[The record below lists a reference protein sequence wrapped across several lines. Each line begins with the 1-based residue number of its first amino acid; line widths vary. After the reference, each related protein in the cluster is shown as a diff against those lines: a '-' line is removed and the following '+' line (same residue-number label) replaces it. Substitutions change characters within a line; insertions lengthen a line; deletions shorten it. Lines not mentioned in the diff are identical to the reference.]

1 MNPVDLQE
9 KAQQDPGLLSILTG
23 INATAGQTAAMKA
36 RRSVM
41 SNLLTIQ
48 EQRSARRRNIA
59 LTLAV
64 SIAVLLIVTPAIW
77 NAVDEFQGEDPIGD
91 LSSQLTLL
99 GIVLIPAALAAI
111 FAGWRHTRRIRL
123 GGDNF

>member
-1 MNPVDLQE
+1 MNPIDLQE
-9 KAQQDPGLLSILTG
+9 NAQQDSGLLSILTG
-23 INATAGQTAAMKA
+23 INASAGQTVAMKA

-41 SNLLTIQ
+41 NNLQTIK
-48 EQRSARRRNIA
+48 EQRSARRRNMA
-59 LTLAV
+59 WTLSA

-77 NAVDEFQGEDPIGD
+77 NAVDEIQGEDPIGD

-99 GIVLIPAALAAI
+99 GIVLIPAALAAV
-111 FAGWRHTRRIRL
+111 FAGWRHTRRIHI

>member
-1 MNPVDLQE
+1 MNPIDLQE
-9 KAQQDPGLLSILTG
+9 NAQQDSGLLSILTG
-23 INATAGQTAAMKA
+23 INASAGQSVAVKA

-41 SNLLTIQ
+41 NNLQTMK
-48 EQRSARRRNIA
+48 EQRSARRRNAA

-64 SIAVLLIVTPAIW
+64 SIALLLIVTPAIW
-77 NAVDEFQGEDPIGD
+77 NAVDEFQGDDPIGD

-99 GIVLIPAALAAI
+99 AIVLIPAALAAV
-111 FAGWRHTRRIRL
+111 FAGWKHNRRIHL